1 VPTTPILACTYTHA
15 AAWNINNWSG
25 VYDRRSPRSLSATRR
40 TRRGEL
46 PARSRRSG
54 TPCCSSKHDPKLF
67 KSTGTQWQ
75 MAEILLIIAHNAWNR
90 VSCLN
95 SSSDLLQASS
105 QSFNLFLLP
114 SNGRPLL
121 LNFVMFLGALSRLSP
136 TKETLST
143 SHRP

>member
-1 VPTTPILACTYTHA
+1 
-15 AAWNINNWSG
+15 
-25 VYDRRSPRSLSATRR
+25 
-40 TRRGEL
+40 
-46 PARSRRSG
+46 
-54 TPCCSSKHDPKLF
+54 
-67 KSTGTQWQ
+67 

-121 LNFVMFLGALSRLSP
+121 LNFVMFLGALARLSP